1 MSATSDERLLD
12 AARGHFMHGLAE
24 LKAGRLQAAETAL
37 RASLALLPG
46 RPSSLLNLAVV
57 LLRQARPAEAL
68 PLLDEVLAQQPDD
81 LDALGHRGVALN
93 DLGRPAEAAASFDQL
108 LQRDPSRPQ
117 AWFHLA
123 QALQMG
129 GQLADAVSAYERCLQ
144 LQPTHALACS
154 QRGSALKELGRLDDA
169 RVAFEQALALG
180 DDVELNRYQLA
191 SLGAAAVPAASPRQ
205 YVQRLFDDYADDFDA
220 HLVEELGY
228 VAPERLQQLLTGLGR
243 RFDSALDLGCGT
255 GLCGPLLRPLVQQLA
270 GVDLSPRMLAQ
281 ARQRGGYDELHEA
294 ELLAHLQGTTAQ
306 HDLVLAADVFI
317 YVGDLAPVF
326 AALAPVLRPGGVFA
340 FSVESGP
347 PAEAYV
353 LQPSLR
359 YAHGEAALR
368 ALAAAGGFDVLRS
381 EAGALRVDEA
391 HALQG
396 RYWLLQRR

>member
-1 MSATSDERLLD
+1 MDDTALE
-12 AARGHFMHGLAE
+12 AARSHFLQGLAD
-24 LKAGRLQAAETAL
+24 LQAGRLPAAEAAL

-68 PLLDEVLAQQPDD
+68 PLLDDVLARQPDD

-93 DLGRPAEAAASFDQL
+93 DLGRPAEAAASFDRL

-123 QALQMG
+123 QALQMLG
-129 GQLADAVSAYERCLQ
+129 RPADAIGAYERCLQ
-144 LQPTHALACS
+144 LQPGHALACS
-154 QRGSALKELGRLDDA
+154 QRGTALKELGRFDEA
-169 RVAFEQALALG
+169 RAAFEQALALG
-180 DDVELNRYQLA
+180 DDAEMNRYQLA
-191 SLGAAAVPAASPRQ
+191 SIGDAEVPAASPPD
-205 YVQRLFDDYADDFDA
+205 YVQRLFDDYAADFDR

-228 VAPERLQQLLTGLGR
+228 VAPERVQQLLAGLGR
-243 RFDSALDLGCGT
+243 HFNVALDLGCGT
-255 GLCGPLLRPLVQQLA
+255 GLCGPLLRPLVQRLV

-281 ARQRGGYDELHEA
+281 AGARGVYDELHQA
-294 ELLAHLQGTTAQ
+294 DLLAHLRDTALQ
-306 HDLVLAADVFI
+306 HDLVVAADVFI
-317 YVGDLAPVF
+317 YLGDLAPVF
-326 AALAPVLRPGGVFA
+326 SALAPVLRPGGVFA

-347 PAEAYV
+347 ADQAYV

-359 YAHGEAALR
+359 YAHGETALR
-368 ALAAAGGFDVLRS
+368 ALAAARGFDVLHS

-396 RYWLLQRR
+396 QYWLLQRR